1 MARRAM
7 HEKEALLEQGQCV
20 CVCVCVCVQCAGGD
34 ALKPS
39 VRIVLYFV
47 LLAKHVLTHALE

>member
-1 MARRAM
+1 M
-7 HEKEALLEQGQCV
+7 HEKEALLEQGQ